1 MQLAALVLRLVLLP
15 LLADAAAAEL
25 KTAELTTAD
34 VPASAVCLPL
44 PYPARRC
51 LQELDVEPGRCVV
64 VEDSRIGLAAAKA
77 AGMRCACA
85 CAYAC
90 ACGALP

>member
-15 LLADAAAAEL
+15 LLADAAA
-25 KTAELTTAD
+25 AELTTAD

-85 CAYAC
+85 CACAC